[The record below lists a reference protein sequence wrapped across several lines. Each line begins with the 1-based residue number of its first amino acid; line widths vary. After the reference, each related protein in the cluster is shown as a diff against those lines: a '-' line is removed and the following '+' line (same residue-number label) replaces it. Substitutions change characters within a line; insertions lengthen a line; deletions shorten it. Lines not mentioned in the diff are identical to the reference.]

1 RFACRM
7 KGYCRT
13 VSSANESEQQRR
25 DIVKRSGM
33 DGLDELI
40 KESSYDGRLRPNM
53 YGSPVLVNC
62 SVLVKS
68 FGPIEENTMDYMM
81 LIYLQ
86 QSWIDSRI
94 ESIYSAGHYQKD
106 FLDLAN
112 NYIDTVWTPDLF
124 FENEKSAAFHEIHC
138 RFSIIV
144 HATNNKTC
152 FSLVLSLTLACPMNL
167 EYYPLDTQECRI
179 NLESFGYTTQ
189 DLIFQWDENE
199 PLVVATN
206 LYTPKFKLSNHTELG
221 DCSKEYLTGTHS
233 CINATFYLHRDMGYY
248 LIQVY
253 FPSCLLV
260 IISWLSFWLSVEST
274 PARVSLGITTILTV
288 TTQMTSANAALPK
301 MSYIKAMDV
310 WMAACQVFVFAA
322 LLESTVVSVTKQ
334 HVVSGKAETRDQKN
348 NNVWDLFFN
357 PLYDVVGYNRSRS
370 LGRAAKR
377 TTSVVNQPHGW
388 FISQPT
394 DSDGM
399 ARERSLV
406 RSRQIDYISRVLFP
420 LAFVIFLT
428 IYWFSYK

>member
-1 RFACRM
+1 MAPPAIRAWSLVWIVWQTCISF
-7 KGYCRT
+7 
-13 VSSANESEQQRR
+13 SQESEQQRR

-124 FENEKSAAFHEIHC
+124 FENEKSAAFHNVSAKNRMLRIF
-138 RFSIIV
+138 RNGAVFYSIR
-144 HATNNKTC
+144 
-152 FSLVLSLTLACPMNL
+152 LSLTLACPMNL

-334 HVVSGKAETRDQKN
+334 HVVSGKAETRDQ
-348 NNVWDLFFN
+348 
-357 PLYDVVGYNRSRS
+357 
-370 LGRAAKR
+370 
-377 TTSVVNQPHGW
+377 
-388 FISQPT
+388 
-394 DSDGM
+394 

-428 IYWFSYK
+428 IYWFSYKNTPFFD